1 MDKATLKMKAEQAE
15 ETVSRA
21 YGDLTAGRIT
31 AAAFDAICDTAE
43 RELEH
48 DRVLVKSKRVAD
60 RYYRGPDETSGWAG
74 RPDGRSEFDPSG
86 QGNPR
91 VAVKKWSP
99 PSVFDA
105 SDDQSR
111 SLFEAS
117 RSNMKG
123 FSTHVGMNDVKL
135 KDAGSW
141 NVHTKD
147 WTVPSSI
154 AEGASGSLLPPQ
166 LIPSAWPLRYEPTRL
181 FDYFVGSR
189 AETQSITWLQHSS
202 NTSPAAAV
210 AELSQ
215 KPDLGPVVT
224 PHTTTFSTIAGLITV
239 SRQMLDDFS
248 DWAGTIPSELNRA
261 VVDAENDAVLNGNG
275 SSPNMLGL
283 LHTPNTLS
291 RVCPTIS
298 GVTFTQIDCLV
309 QAIDDLRVGS
319 AYAVADLIVLNP
331 LDWSVIKRIKN
342 SLGSFVL
349 NSVEPNL
356 IGGYDNV
363 FGVPVATTT
372 KCPSGTAVVI
382 DTKIAVLAFTRM
394 GMEIMYNQFGDYEFQ
409 HNAVQYRAEERVAI
423 GCAYPAAVCVVTNL
437 NQGSDWSS

>member
-1 MDKATLKMKAEQAE
+1 MDHATFTRTSGELYLKA
-15 ETVSRA
+15 R
-21 YGDLTAGRIT
+21 DLYDEHHAGRISKGQLDKALADNDKT
-31 AAAFDAICDTAE
+31 FEKAEIAYKSRKAANRFASGASPEEHPGGWAAAA
-43 RELEH
+43 
-48 DRVLVKSKRVAD
+48 
-60 RYYRGPDETSGWAG
+60 
-74 RPDGRSEFDPSG
+74 RSSDPSS
-86 QGNPR
+86 QANPR
-91 VAVKKWSP
+91 VATKKWNP

-105 SDDQSR
+105 TEEQSR

-123 FSTHVGMNDVKL
+123 FSTHVGGDVRL

-141 NVHTKD
+141 GVHSKD
-147 WTVPSSI
+147 WTVPTSI

-166 LIPSAWPLRYEPTRL
+166 LLPTAWPLRYEPTRL
-181 FDYFVGSR
+181 FDYFIGE
-189 AETQSITWLQHSS
+189 AAATQSVSWLSHSS

-210 AELSQ
+210 AELAQ
-215 KPDLGPVVT
+215 KPDLGPQVT
-224 PHTTTFSTIAGLITV
+224 PHTSTFSTIAGLMTI

-248 DWAGTIPSELNRA
+248 DWGRTIPAELNRA

-283 LHTPNTLS
+283 LHTPSTLS
-291 RVCPTIS
+291 RVCPTVS
-298 GVTFTQIDCLV
+298 GVSYTQIDCLV
-309 QAIDDLRVGS
+309 QAIDDLRIGS
-319 AYAVADLIVLNP
+319 AFAVADLIILNP

-349 NSVEPNL
+349 QSVEPNL
-356 IGGYDNV
+356 IGGFDNV
-363 FGVPVATTT
+363 FGCPVVTTT
-372 KCPSGTAVVI
+372 KLASGTACVL

-423 GCAYPAAVCVVTNL
+423 GCAYPAAVNIVTNL